1 MHAVETQRYVI
12 TDGDG
17 DETYCTQVHD
27 IVRGDGMIGPNFT
40 EAESEIIA
48 FALNA
53 VAEGHTLYWGH
64 APNEILTAYD
74 GPTEGVRP

>member
-1 MHAVETQRYVI
+1 VSEVVI
-12 TDGDG
+12 SVV
-17 DETYCTQVHD
+17 VHD
-27 IVRGDGMIGPNFT
+27 IVRGDGMIGPNFS

-64 APNEILTAYD
+64 APNEVLTAYD
-74 GPTEGVRP
+74 GPTEGVRA

>member
-27 IVRGDGMIGPNFT
+27 IRGDGMIGPNFS

-48 FALNA
+48 FALTPWRRA
-53 VAEGHTLYWGH
+53 TRCTGDT
-64 APNEILTAYD
+64 PQT
-74 GPTEGVRP
+74 RS